1 MAVIVALTATSTAM
15 LYLSSFWSCVPSAYV
30 PSFTAV
36 VPREAAVASVSL
48 ATSFAFAS
56 FAAAAAAVSLAASA
70 AAAAA
75 AVVSVDITAA
85 APLLLVPCRSAAGA
99 GWFAGCLLTLITL
112 TDSLQASAL
121 GARWQCHCRG
131 GWHGSLSLCH
141 RIRKNTQPLF
151 LSSDFW
157 PGDFRHKRVR
167 SVLYPLPYNYT
178 GIRRG
183 PSWSVADAGYGHIR
197 YGSKPGTHPVN
208 SKNWL
213 IAGPTPGTA
222 TQCVALAIFFSLL
235 R

>member
-75 AVVSVDITAA
+75 AVVSVDITAT
-85 APLLLVPCRSAAGA
+85 APLLLLLLLLLAPCRSAAGA

-208 SKNWL
+208 
-213 IAGPTPGTA
+213 
-222 TQCVALAIFFSLL
+222 
-235 R
+235 